1 MKRIHFENLNS
12 SFNRGLLLSAIV
24 ILVLS
29 FIPVVDSIIDEKW
42 YRVMAYLLIAI
53 YSLRLVFWRNYANWN
68 NKSVRIKLNS
78 FKSNLV
84 KFKDVKSVNFDN
96 DTLTVEGYRMIT
108 LNIDVSGLYK
118 ADVEKL
124 TELINVKCVDKQW
137 KN

>member
-42 YRVMAYLLIAI
+42 YRVIAYLLIAI

-84 KFKDVKSVNFDN
+84 KFKDVKSVNYDN

-137 KN
+137 EN